1 MCDARLNALDFRD
14 LKDKVSMPIVNARNV
29 VIQQTLTDRF
39 LEAFRQQVDGNQRYV
54 LPDGSP
60 VSLLMMCS
68 HRNIFSDS
76 YGRNDHNRLFFA
88 SVNEIIPKYLCKT
101 YNGSLKSSME
111 SMILCNCLHT
121 KYFRVNLYAHY
132 ILLKGVN

>member
-60 VSLLMMCS
+60 VSLLI
-68 HRNIFSDS
+68 NAVFSQ
-76 YGRNDHNRLFFA
+76 
-88 SVNEIIPKYLCKT
+88 
-101 YNGSLKSSME
+101 
-111 SMILCNCLHT
+111 
-121 KYFRVNLYAHY
+121 KYFLWF
-132 ILLKGVN
+132 LWEE